1 MSKEKNKKYIT
12 IVIAFILLVCFM
24 IIMLKVLNGS
34 INNFDNSVYKFIS
47 TNIISKSL
55 TPVIKA
61 ITHLGSM
68 VFLIVLSVILV
79 LTMKNN
85 RNRINI
91 AYNLVIISIINY
103 AIKQIIKRPR
113 PIGINLIKE
122 GGYSFPSGHSA
133 TSMAFY
139 GLLIYL
145 VYKYVN
151 NKLLKTIIIVLLSL
165 IILMIGTSRIYLGVH
180 FASDVLAGFIL
191 GLLFLLVFISIAFS
205 SKKSSIE

>member
-1 MSKEKNKKYIT
+1 MSKEKIKKYLTIT
-12 IVIAFILLVCFM
+12 ISFILVICFI
-24 IIMLKVLNGS
+24 IIMFNVLNGS
-34 INNFDNSVYKFIS
+34 INSFDNSIYKYIS
-47 TNIISKSL
+47 ANIISKSL
-55 TPVIKA
+55 TPVIKL

-85 RNRINI
+85 KIRINI

-103 AIKQIIKRPR
+103 VIKQIIKRPR

-122 GGYSFPSGHSA
+122 GGYSFPSGHST

-145 VYKYVN
+145 IYKYVN
-151 NKLLKTIIIVLLSL
+151 NKIFKTILIVLLSL
-165 IILMIGTSRIYLGVH
+165 IILLIGTSRIYLGVH
-180 FASDVLAGFIL
+180 YASDVLAGFVL
-191 GLLFLLVFISIAFS
+191 GLLFLLVFIPTAFAN
-205 SKKSSIE
+205 KKI

>member
-1 MSKEKNKKYIT
+1 MSKEKIKKNLT
-12 IVIAFILLVCFM
+12 IAIAFILVACFI

-34 INNFDNSVYKFIS
+34 INSFDNSVYKFIS
-47 TNIISKSL
+47 ANIISKSL
-55 TPVIKA
+55 TPVIKL

-85 RNRINI
+85 KIRINI

-103 AIKQIIKRPR
+103 VIKQIIQRPR
-113 PIGINLIKE
+113 PIGINLINE
-122 GGYSFPSGHSA
+122 GGYSFPSGHST

-145 VYKYVN
+145 IYKYVN
-151 NKLLKTIIIVLLSL
+151 NKIFKTILMVLLSL
-165 IILMIGTSRIYLGVH
+165 IILMIGISRIYLGVH
-180 FASDVLAGFIL
+180 YASDVLAGFVL
-191 GLLFLLVFISIAFS
+191 GLLFLLVFIPTAFAN
-205 SKKSSIE
+205 KKI

>member
-1 MSKEKNKKYIT
+1 MSKEKIKKYLTIT
-12 IVIAFILLVCFM
+12 ISFILVICFI
-24 IIMLKVLNGS
+24 IIMFNVLNGS
-34 INNFDNSVYKFIS
+34 INSFDNSIYKFIS
-47 TNIISKSL
+47 ANIISKSL
-55 TPVIKA
+55 TPVIKL

-85 RNRINI
+85 KIKINI

-103 AIKQIIKRPR
+103 VIKQIIKRPR

-122 GGYSFPSGHSA
+122 GGYSFPSGHST

-145 VYKYVN
+145 IYKYVN
-151 NKLLKTIIIVLLSL
+151 NKLLKTTLIVILSL
-165 IILMIGTSRIYLGVH
+165 IILLIGTSRIYLGVH
-180 FASDVLAGFIL
+180 YASDVLAGFVL
-191 GLLFLLVFISIAFS
+191 GLLFLLVFIPTAFAN
-205 SKKSSIE
+205 KKI